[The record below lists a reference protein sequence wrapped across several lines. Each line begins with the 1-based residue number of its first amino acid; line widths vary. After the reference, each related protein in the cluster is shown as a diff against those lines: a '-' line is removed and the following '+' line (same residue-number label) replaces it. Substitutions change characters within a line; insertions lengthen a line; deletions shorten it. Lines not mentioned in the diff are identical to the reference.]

1 MGTFPARAASD
12 RAMGTKRVLRIL
24 CAALALAVLPVTSAK
39 ACSCGPLDPRDALA
53 SSDGAFIGTFVESH
67 LAEEPDP
74 TDPFTSDADT
84 IYTFTLDESYKGELG
99 QPGDVVEVHSAYTGA
114 SCGLEVQPGEK
125 YGLFLSVR
133 SGDGAW
139 SSNLCRQVSP
149 ETMRTAASP
158 LPAPTGEGPARMLVG
173 GGFGKA
179 QLMALDSR
187 GRTLAYGFGD
197 REVYHADV
205 CPDSKR
211 SVEIAQTYPEP
222 PVLVIRELPSLDT
235 VKRIE
240 LPYGRGQT
248 FPRQSAAGVSCRT
261 TFARRAVI
269 FSTNYNEPRALGM
282 LLAVRGQE
290 ATVLYEGS
298 ARAAVF
304 GDRAAFLSA
313 GDWGRQL
320 VKVSLRTG
328 RDRRLASLPG
338 RYQLSLS
345 LSPDGERIAGIA
357 MPPWDDMDSQPT
369 RFYTVRVTGR
379 PARVRTRSLGTG
391 EMYGHT
397 GWMTSRRPVA
407 FMEGPGRSRVFDL
420 RLRAVSRFGQWPARP
435 PVILGRV
442 AFAPGYGGYESAAL
456 YKVRL
461 PRGEV
466 RIRRTLPSP
475 LAYTIVEVP

>member
-1 MGTFPARAASD
+1 
-12 RAMGTKRVLRIL
+12 
-24 CAALALAVLPVTSAK
+24 
-39 ACSCGPLDPRDALA
+39 
-53 SSDGAFIGTFVESH
+53 
-67 LAEEPDP
+67 
-74 TDPFTSDADT
+74 
-84 IYTFTLDESYKGELG
+84 
-99 QPGDVVEVHSAYTGA
+99 
-114 SCGLEVQPGEK
+114 
-125 YGLFLSVR
+125 
-133 SGDGAW
+133 
-139 SSNLCRQVSP
+139 
-149 ETMRTAASP
+149 
-158 LPAPTGEGPARMLVG
+158 MLVG
-173 GGFGKA
+173 GSFGDT
-179 QLMALDSR
+179 QLMALDGR
-187 GRTLAYGFGD
+187 GRTLAYGSGD

-205 CPDSKR
+205 CPGSKR
-211 SVEIAQTYPEP
+211 SVEIAQTYPDP
-222 PVLVIRELPSLDT
+222 PVLMVRELPSLDV

-282 LLAVRGQE
+282 LLSVRGQE

-298 ARAAVF
+298 GRAAVF
-304 GDRAAFLSA
+304 GDRAAYLSA

-328 RDRRLASLPG
+328 RDRHVATLPG

-345 LSPDGERIAGIA
+345 LSPDGQRIAGIG
-357 MPPWDDMDSQPT
+357 MPSWEEMDSEPT
-369 RFYTVRVTGR
+369 LFYTVKVGDR

-391 EMYGHT
+391 EMYGHAA
-397 GWMTSRRPVA
+397 WMTGRRPVA
-407 FMEGPGRSRVFDL
+407 FMEGPGPSRVFDL
-420 RLRAVSRFGQWPARP
+420 RLRPVSRFGQWPARP
-435 PVILGRV
+435 PVVVGRV